1 MKNTDERRIRWAG
14 RVDDIHPEFA
24 DYLSSSMNTAAMQ
37 VEIIGILID
46 ILREHGLFAT
56 ILHREGGT
64 SYRIAIKFKPEYR
77 FSNITQIRVNFNRY
91 NLALILTDDSG
102 NLTFGTFRFRTII
115 NNFVKC
121 TLTSMVHY
129 ATDADERLVEEL
141 KEVFHKTETIYCSNE
156 RCYKELEEEIDFDK
170 TTMYEL
176 CHIYASDRL
185 IAGKLSRCGYKDM
198 TVKEFVNSIDLND
211 LKKRPGIGTKTITM
225 LNEMYIY
232 YGLDKLKEE

>member
-37 VEIIGILID
+37 VEIIGIVID

-56 ILHREGGT
+56 ILHREGST
-64 SYRIAIKFKPEYR
+64 SYRISIKYKPEYR
-77 FSNITQIRVNFNRY
+77 FSNITKIRVNFNRY
-91 NLALILTDDSG
+91 NLALILTDDNG
-102 NLTFGTFRFRTII
+102 DLTFGTFRFRTIVG
-115 NNFVKC
+115 NSVKC

-129 ATDADERLVEEL
+129 ATDADLNMINEL
-141 KEVFHKTETIYCSNE
+141 KTVFHKTESIYDSNH
-156 RCYKELEEEIDFDK
+156 RRYKELEEEIDFNK